1 MGEVVCVVGAAV
13 SGMVCVLDEVLV
25 ARPFYRQSQPFNA
38 QLTPIGDMVGSLP
51 TLHQVGV
58 RAH

>member
-1 MGEVVCVVGAAV
+1 MGAAV

-25 ARPFYRQSQPFNA
+25 ARPFHRQSQPFA